1 MTTYIVRRLLQGIV
15 VLFLMTLIVFF
26 SMRLLPGDPLKIFM
40 GQQASSGAMAEEQLE
55 SMRRY
60 YGLDKP
66 VMVQYFSWLGG
77 IFRGNLGKS
86 IYYRQDV
93 GGLLKERFPI
103 TLHLG
108 ITAWILSTVVGV
120 LLGVLA
126 GIRRG
131 TWIDYAATTIANIG
145 ITVPIFWLGIL
156 LIYFLGLKLKLMP
169 IFGYT
174 SPFDDFWM
182 STKQMIMPVF
192 CIAIPGMAYS
202 ARQSRSAML
211 EVIQQDYIRTAW
223 SKGLRERAV
232 ILKHA
237 LKNGLIPVITLMGIG
252 LGIVLGGSVL
262 VETVFAIPGIGDLLV
277 TSVFAQDYVVVQSST
292 LVIASLIIG
301 INLIVDISYGWLDP
315 RIRYH

>member
-1 MTTYIVRRLLQGIV
+1 MTTYIIRRLIQGVV

-40 GQQASSGAMAEEQLE
+40 GQQASSGAMGEEQLE
-55 SMRRY
+55 SMRRF

-66 VMVQYFSWLGG
+66 IMVQYFSWLGG

-93 GGLLKERFPI
+93 GGLLRERFPI

-108 ITAWILSTVVGV
+108 VTAWVVSTVVGI

-131 TWIDYAATTIANIG
+131 SWIDSVSTTIANIG

-156 LIYFLGLKLKLMP
+156 LIYFLGLKLRWLP

-174 SPFDDFWM
+174 SPFEDFWM
-182 STKQMIMPVF
+182 STKQIIMPVF
-192 CIAIPGMAYS
+192 CIAIPGMAYT

-223 SKGLRERAV
+223 SKGLRESTV
-232 ILKHA
+232 IMKHA
-237 LKNGLIPVITLMGIG
+237 LKNSLIPVITLMGIG
-252 LGIVLGGSVL
+252 LGLVLGGSVL
-262 VETVFAIPGIGDLLV
+262 VETVFAIPGIGKLLV
-277 TSVFAQDYVVVQSST
+277 TSVFAQDYVVVQSGT
-292 LVIASLIIG
+292 LVIAGLIILC
-301 INLIVDISYGWLDP
+301 NLIVDISYGWLDP
-315 RIRYH
+315 RIRYN